1 MHYTSLSFSPLTSI
15 LCLYLY
21 LHLFCFSLSLINF
34 LPLFINLFTISI
46 SILLPPSLS
55 LFVLLLCNA
64 AFFSFPLYSLF
75 SFSLFSLSLLI
86 FPILSLS
93 LQRYMLPNFHS
104 VDTEECMLLDK
115 CNKVLDLNLILKYLQ
130 LEGINSSQKSS

>member
-1 MHYTSLSFSPLTSI
+1 M
-15 LCLYLY
+15 
-21 LHLFCFSLSLINF
+21 SLSLPPSF
-34 LPLFINLFTISI
+34 LLFSIPYQFSPPFYKPFYYFYLYPLTPFTLSFCSSLMQCCLLLF
-46 SILLPPSLS
+46 PSLS
-55 LFVLLLCNA
+55 
-64 AFFSFPLYSLF
+64 LYSLF